1 MEKFDVIIIG
11 AGASG
16 LMAAKILCEAKKNVC
31 ILEARNR
38 IGGRVHTFH
47 KKGFSKPIEGG

>member
-1 MEKFDVIIIG
+1 MTKSVIIIG

-16 LMAAKILCEAKKNVC
+16 VAAAARLIENGLKPWNIT

-38 IGGRVHTFH
+38 IGGRVHTA
-47 KKGFSKPIEGG
+47 IDEGRLFTD